1 MGRVASKY
9 PYISFKINGISER
22 LFGFSSPCLSS
33 HVFSMLLCACQIK
46 LLFNRNVELEVLM
59 EPRSQHRRAA
69 SQRAAEKGPCT
80 QCACNLAAV
89 SQSER
94 QPPAQPNVG
103 VKVKF
108 LFHWMPADRGWMPLS
123 SPLSPT
129 HFQQCSSPI
138 VGVAAWQVSKP
149 ALLWSRQCGNL
160 LWALPQPGTAAL
172 RHGPLLSQELFWNE
186 DSFPE
191 KCSSKI
197 NIVTSCTH
205 TEKTQRFHSCW
216 HFLMRKKILMES
228 DFLT

>member
-1 MGRVASKY
+1 
-9 PYISFKINGISER
+9 
-22 LFGFSSPCLSS
+22 
-33 HVFSMLLCACQIK
+33 MLLCACQIK

-149 ALLWSRQCGNL
+149 ALLWSSVETCYGL
-160 LWALPQPGTAAL
+160 CHSLALPHCVMVLSCPKNYSEMKTPFLRNVPAKSTSLPAAHT
-172 RHGPLLSQELFWNE
+172 RRKPKDFTHAGIFWW
-186 DSFPE
+186 E
-191 KCSSKI
+191 KKSWWK
-197 NIVTSCTH
+197 VTFWPNSPAD
-205 TEKTQRFHSCW
+205 FHSTDKC
-216 HFLMRKKILMES
+216 
-228 DFLT
+228 LTH